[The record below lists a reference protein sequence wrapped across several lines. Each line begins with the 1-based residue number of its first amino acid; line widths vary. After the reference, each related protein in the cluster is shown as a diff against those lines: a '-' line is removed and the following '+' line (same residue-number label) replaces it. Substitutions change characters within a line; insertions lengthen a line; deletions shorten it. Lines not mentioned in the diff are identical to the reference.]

1 MKQVM
6 NELEK
11 RLNYPFNDAMPA
23 TGAAM
28 QLAPGI
34 KWLRMPLPFAL
45 NHINLWLLDDSYHG
59 SDGVVKHGWA
69 IVDCGVATP
78 EIRAA
83 WDTILATE
91 LDGKPITRVI
101 VTHMHPDHVGNAKWL
116 CDKLDVPLFMSMTD
130 YSMARSMLAKPS
142 GSGGVQAAAHFEIH
156 GLAKGEDLDNI
167 TQRGNYY
174 AGMVDGLPEQMHR
187 LLGGQTLRIGAHDWQ
202 LDAGFGHAPEHI
214 SLYCAALNV
223 VISGDMLLPRISTN
237 ISVWDMEPES
247 NPLPL
252 FLDSLSVYTRLPEDV
267 LVLPSHG
274 KPFRG
279 AHERVAQLREH
290 HADRLAEL
298 LQACTAAPLTG
309 ADAVKVLF
317 KRDLDLHQMTFAMGE
332 ALAHL
337 HALWFDGKVRRSKN
351 AAGAWQFAV

>member
-1 MKQVM
+1 M
-6 NELEK
+6 NALEQK
-11 RLNYPFNDAMPA
+11 LTYPFNDTMPA
-23 TGAAM
+23 TGEA
-28 QLAPGI
+28 LIVAPGI

-45 NHINLWLLDDSYHG
+45 NHINLWLLEDEYMG
-59 SDGVVKHGWA
+59 KAGWA
-69 IVDCGVATP
+69 IVDCGVCTD

-83 WDTILATE
+83 WQTVLANE

-116 CDKLDVPLFMSMTD
+116 CDLLVVPLFMSMTD
-130 YSMARSMLAKPS
+130 YCMARSMLAKPT

-156 GLAKGEDLDNI
+156 GLSQGEDLDKI
-167 TQRGNYY
+167 IQRGNYY
-174 AGMVDGLPEQMHR
+174 GSMVDGLPEHVNR
-187 LLGGQTLRIGAHDWQ
+187 LLGGQRLRIGKHVWQ
-202 LDAGFGHAPEHI
+202 LDAGYGHAPEHI
-214 SLYCAALNV
+214 SLYCDELNL

-252 FLDSLSVYTRLPEDV
+252 FLDSLTVYARFAENV

-279 AHERVAQLREH
+279 AHERVKQLRDH
-290 HADRLAEL
+290 HAERLNEL
-298 LQACTAAPLTG
+298 LTACRTGPLTA
-309 ADAVKVLF
+309 ADAVKVMF
-317 KRDLDLHQMTFAMGE
+317 KRELDLHQITFALGE

-337 HALWFDGKVRRSKN
+337 HALWFDGKIKRERN
-351 AAGAWQFAV
+351 ALGAWHFFV